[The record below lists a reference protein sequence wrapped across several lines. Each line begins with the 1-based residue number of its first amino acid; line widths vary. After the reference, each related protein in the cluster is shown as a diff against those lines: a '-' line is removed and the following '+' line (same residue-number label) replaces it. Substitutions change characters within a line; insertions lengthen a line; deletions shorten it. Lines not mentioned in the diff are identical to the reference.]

1 MNGVHDM
8 GGMQDF
14 GPVRPE
20 PNEPPFHAPWE
31 KRALAL
37 TLAMGAS
44 GAWTLDQSRSA
55 RESLAP
61 AAYLSSSYYRIWV
74 EALEDMMVERDL
86 VTREELRDGRMR
98 ASPLKLARVIRADEV
113 SPALSKGTPTV
124 REPATRARFSVG
136 QAIRTKNW
144 NPATHTRLPR
154 YCRDKP
160 GTIAAVRGFHVY
172 ADASAQG
179 RGDGHWLYSVRF
191 DAIALW
197 GADTTASA
205 VYVDCWEPYLETA

>member
-20 PNEPPFHAPWE
+20 PDEPAFHAPWE

-74 EALEDMMVERDL
+74 TALEDMMVERNL

-124 REPATRARFSVG
+124 REPTTRARFSAG

-191 DAIALW
+191 DAAALW
-197 GADTTASA
+197 GADTTANA
-205 VYVDCWEPYLETA
+205 VYVDCWEPYLESA